1 MFLTADNK
9 IKWKLLGAGAM
20 VTLVLVLTGI
30 VWFDRPLYLFMRGL
44 DCPLWGFVNTVF
56 AAKVW
61 LAVSMMVLLVF
72 YVKKSLKSKPKFRN
86 DRNRISLTAFLRDF
100 LQKTKNSYAF
110 FVFCSVLSA
119 GIVTKV
125 LKTFIGRARPI
136 FFEALNMTGFYPPS
150 LEWAFN
156 SMPSGHTSATFAG
169 LVMLGLLAPKI
180 KWATWTVA
188 IIVGASRVA
197 YGAHWPTDVL
207 LGAFIGMAA
216 ADLVRAGLKWHPVH
230 GDM

>member
-1 MFLTADNK
+1 MFLTTDNK
-9 IKWKLLGAGAM
+9 IRCKLLGWAAAL
-20 VTLVLVLTGI
+20 TIILVLAGI

-44 DCPLWGFVNTVF
+44 DCPLWGWVDTIF
-56 AAKVW
+56 AAEIW
-61 LAVSMMVLLVF
+61 LAASLVILMIF

-86 DRNRISLTAFLRDF
+86 DTNRISIIAFLRDF
-100 LQKTKNSYAF
+100 LQKTKSSYAF

-119 GIVTKV
+119 SLVAKV

-156 SMPSGHTSATFAG
+156 SMPSGHATATFAG

-180 KWATWTVA
+180 KWATWTLA

-207 LGAFIGMAA
+207 LGAFIGMVA
-216 ADLVRAGLKWHPVH
+216 ADLVRAGLKWHPSR
-230 GDM
+230 GDI